1 MSTQTARAE
10 LDGLFNRLPAALYRT
25 SVDGHVLAANRATAE
40 LLGYDSVEDLLA
52 IENVAERSYVEPW
65 RRHEWRRVIEAE
77 GTVRDFKVRLRRLDG
92 RVIWA
97 RDTARAV
104 YDDKGEVRFYEG
116 VLVDVTA
123 EVEASNASS
132 VLSGVLEA
140 TSDMVTVFDDSG
152 RLRYANGASRAFLG
166 LTPQQV
172 AARPSIDELLPSA
185 DWQRLV
191 DTTRGEGWSGELVV
205 SDKSGRACPLWVVVT
220 VHDGRDDRRYVAASA
235 RDLTHMKQTQER
247 LEELLTAKDVVVA
260 TVSHELRHPLT
271 GVMGLAEELRD
282 RFEEFGPEERR
293 DLITLIAHEA
303 AEMTSLVDDLL
314 VAVRSD
320 VGEVAIAP
328 ENVDVISH
336 LLSMAATIEAPIDW
350 QLPDRALEA
359 RVDPHRFR
367 QIVRNVLSNAQ
378 RYGGG
383 DVRITARAAEGMI
396 MVEVSDGGEGV
407 AQGDAERIF
416 EPYQRGESAPPKQ
429 GSVGLGLSVARRLAR
444 LMGGDLEY
452 LRTDDRTVF
461 RLTVPAADGFVLPT
475 G

>member
-1 MSTQTARAE
+1 MQTARAE
-10 LDGLFNRLPAALYRT
+10 LDGLFHRLPAALYRT
-25 SVDGHVLAANRATAE
+25 SVDGHVLAANQAAAE
-40 LLGYDSVEDLLA
+40 LLGYESVEALLA
-52 IENVAERSYVEPW
+52 VENVAERSYVEAQ
-65 RRHEWRRVIEAE
+65 RRLEWRRLIEIE
-77 GTVRDFKVRLRRLDG
+77 GTVPDFKVRLRRQDG
-92 RVIWA
+92 RVIWV

-104 YDDKGEVRFYEG
+104 YDDEGDVRFYEG

-123 EVEASNASS
+123 EVEASNSSS
-132 VLSGVLEA
+132 VLSGILEA
-140 TSDMVTVFDDSG
+140 TSDMVAVFDDSG

-166 LTPQQV
+166 LTPEQV
-172 AARPSIDELLPSA
+172 SGRPLVGDLLPALDWKQMVEAA
-185 DWQRLV
+185 DAK
-191 DTTRGEGWSGELVV
+191 GWSGELVM
-205 SDKSGRACPLWVVVT
+205 SDWNGRASPLWVVVT

-235 RDLTHMKQTQER
+235 RDLTQMKRTQER

-303 AEMTSLVDDLL
+303 AEMTSLIEDLL

-328 ENVDVISH
+328 ENVDVVSY
-336 LLSMAATIEAPIDW
+336 LKAMAVAIEAPVDW
-350 QLPDRALEA
+350 QLPEQVLEA
-359 RVDPHRFR
+359 RVDPHRLG

-383 DVRITARAAEGMI
+383 EVRVTAQSLAGMI
-396 MVEVSDGGEGV
+396 SIEISDGGDGV
-407 AQGDAERIF
+407 AEDDAERIF

-429 GSVGLGLSVARRLAR
+429 GSVGLGLNVARRLAR

-452 LRTDDRTVF
+452 LRVDHRTVF
-461 RLTVPAADGFVLPT
+461 RLTVPAADGFVMPT
-475 G
+475 S

>member
-10 LDGLFNRLPAALYRT
+10 LDGLFNRLPVALYRT
-25 SVDGHVLAANRATAE
+25 SVDGDVLAANQATAE
-40 LLGYDSVEDLLA
+40 LLGYDSVDLLLSV
-52 IENVAERSYVEPW
+52 ENVAERSYVEPW
-65 RRHEWRRVIEAE
+65 RRGEWRKAIEAE
-77 GTVRDFKVRLRRLDG
+77 GTVRDFKVRLRRHDG
-92 RVIWA
+92 GVIWA

-104 YDDKGEVRFYEG
+104 YDEKGEVRFYEG
-116 VLVDVTA
+116 VLLDVTA

-140 TSDMVTVFDDSG
+140 TSDMVAVFDDSG
-152 RLRYANGASRAFLG
+152 RLRYANAASRAFLG
-166 LTPQQV
+166 LTPEQV
-172 AARPSIDELLPSA
+172 AGRPSIEQLLPT
-185 DWQRLV
+185 V
-191 DTTRGEGWSGELVV
+191 DQARMEELTGGRGWSGELMVP
-205 SDKSGRACPLWVVVT
+205 DGSGRACPLWIVVT

-235 RDLTHMKQTQER
+235 RDLTHMKRTQER

-282 RFEEFGPEERR
+282 RFEEFGAEERR

-320 VGEVAIAP
+320 VGEVAIAL
-328 ENVDVISH
+328 ENVDVVSH
-336 LLSMAATIEAPIDW
+336 LRSMAAAAEAPVEW
-350 QLPDRALEA
+350 QLPDEALEA
-359 RVDPHRFR
+359 RVDPHRLR
-367 QIVRNVLSNAQ
+367 QIVRNMLSNAQ

-383 DVRITARAAEGMI
+383 DVRVTARAVEGMVSI
-396 MVEVSDGGEGV
+396 EISDGGQGV
-407 AQGDAERIF
+407 VDDDVERIF
-416 EPYQRGESAPPKQ
+416 EPYQRGEGAPPKQ
-429 GSVGLGLSVARRLAR
+429 GSVGLGLNVARRLAR
-444 LMGGDLEY
+444 LMGGDLIY
-452 LRTDDRTVF
+452 LRSDDRTVF